1 MPASTKMDTL
11 MTTTNFNCPFTKN
24 TCNDIPDVTYK
35 KTWHAGGTG
44 YIDGVKPSDDVFQN
58 TAVVKFVDEYDRSAI
73 SLKYT
78 TSCPSQ
84 DDHEY
89 VVTAFERYTDD
100 HELWV
105 FGGHYANQA
114 ATKVGVVKINWL
126 ESLIN
131 NGQENFS
138 RWIGIEN
145 GNYDKPIYEECTIT
159 LAEPLKDISFLMDM
173 YSNTIHAKDYL

>member
-1 MPASTKMDTL
+1 
-11 MTTTNFNCPFTKN
+11 MTTINFFCPFTKN

-35 KTWHAGGTG
+35 NSWHAGGTG
-44 YIDGVKPSDDVFQN
+44 YIDGVKPSDEVFQN
-58 TAVVKFVDEYDRSAI
+58 TAIVKFVDEYNRSAI

-84 DDHEY
+84 DNDQEY
-89 VVTAFERYTDD
+89 AVTAFERYTND

-105 FGGHYANQA
+105 FGGHYANEA

-126 ESLIN
+126 ESLIT

-145 GNYDKPIYEECTIT
+145 GDYDKPIYEECSIT
-159 LAEPLKDISFLMDM
+159 LAAPAQYNSDAMEL
-173 YSNTIHAKDYL
+173 